1 MSHQGGLSSRSP
13 ASVRNKGFGF
23 APFIGAPSTNH
34 LSRILK
40 MLLDVGCCED
50 WGSKPLPR
58 IVPRLK
64 FSLRR
69 LRTVCIRLESPQNTS
84 RIVDPRQRIKPGSVA
99 EDEILPYRLYRPL
112 AGFAPLKTQHG
123 DLGVRGWIWR
133 HAAYARCT
141 DRTARAIHNA
151 LWVLSC

>member
-13 ASVRNKGFGF
+13 ASVRNSGFGF

-50 WGSKPLPR
+50 WGSKPLPG

-64 FSLRR
+64 FPRPGLRI
-69 LRTVCIRLESPQNTS
+69 VCIRLESRQNTS
-84 RIVDPRQRIKPGSVA
+84 RNVDSRQRIKPGQRGGGRDFTESP
-99 EDEILPYRLYRPL
+99 IPTFGRLCTVENAAWGSRGAGMDL
-112 AGFAPLKTQHG
+112 AAPGL
-123 DLGVRGWIWR
+123 
-133 HAAYARCT
+133 CT
-141 DRTARAIHNA
+141 LHR
-151 LWVLSC
+151 

>member
-13 ASVRNKGFGF
+13 ASVRNSSFGF

-34 LSRILK
+34 LSRILR

-50 WGSKPLPR
+50 WGSKPLPG

-64 FSLRR
+64 VSLRR

-84 RIVDPRQRIKPGSVA
+84 RIVDPRRRIKPRGSVA
-99 EDEILPYRLYRPL
+99 EDEILPNRLYRPL
-112 AGFAPLKTQHG
+112 VGFAPLKTLHE
-123 DLGVRGWIWR
+123 DLWVRGWIWR
-133 HAAYARCT
+133 PTAYAR
-141 DRTARAIHNA
+141 
-151 LWVLSC
+151 